1 MFFMVFL
8 SPCPYA
14 MQAITNVKHAQTAAS
29 KVACSKVSFHWQG
42 VASVWEV
49 SSVLSRVDV
58 GTDVGE

>member
-1 MFFMVFL
+1 MFFKAFL
-8 SPCPYA
+8 SPAVYA
-14 MQAITNVKHAQTAAS
+14 MQAVTNVRHAQTTAS